1 MHHRRMLA
9 SFLVASTVLTGPA
22 MAGPAL
28 LFDPSN
34 GKILYAE
41 DIDDQWHPASVTKIL
56 TAYIAFEAIK
66 AGRIKLDT
74 KLVVSENALAQ
85 PPSKVG
91 LPVGAEMSVEMALQA
106 LIVKSANDV
115 AVMLA
120 EGIGGTE
127 EAFVKL
133 MNDTAKR
140 LGMTRSYFVNPH
152 GLPAPEQVVT
162 ARDLARLSSA
172 VISEY
177 KEYAHLW
184 SMSDMRIGR
193 IRLGSHNGLLRS
205 YVGADGLKTGFICDA
220 GYNIV
225 ASATRDNQ
233 RLVAIVLGEVTTKD
247 RNIRAASLLE
257 HGFDTYGW
265 KQLFMAPTLASAPV
279 GSDPKTV
286 TSVRQLV
293 HNFACNGIR
302 RGRAPVARVAK
313 GGKKKPVM
321 KAAKAGAATP
331 AAARPSMTIEVPT
344 RVATPPGGAPSAST
358 TAPAAGRPAATFK

>member
-1 MHHRRMLA
+1 MQHRRTLA
-9 SFLVASTVLTGPA
+9 GFLIATTVLSGPSA
-22 MAGPAL
+22 AGPAL
-28 LFDPSN
+28 LFDPAN

-66 AGRIKLDT
+66 TGKLKLDG
-74 KLVVSENALAQ
+74 KLTVSENALAQ

-106 LIVKSANDV
+106 LIIKSANDV

-133 MNDTAKR
+133 MNDTARR
-140 LGMTRSYFVNPH
+140 LGMTRSHFVNPH
-152 GLPAPEQVVT
+152 GLPAPEQVTT
-162 ARDLARLSSA
+162 ARDLARLSAA

-177 KEYAHLW
+177 KDYAHLW
-184 SMSDMRIGR
+184 TMSDMRIGR

-233 RLVAIVLGEVTTKD
+233 RLVAIVLGEVSSKE
-247 RNIRAASLLE
+247 RNIRAASMLE
-257 HGFDTYGW
+257 HGFATYGW
-265 KQLFMAPTLASAPV
+265 KQLFTAPTLASAPV
-279 GSDPKTV
+279 ASEPKPAA
-286 TSVRQLV
+286 SVRQLV

-313 GGKKKPVM
+313 GGKKKAAVTTA
-321 KAAKAGAATP
+321 KAASP
-331 AAARPSMTIEVPT
+331 APARPSMTIDVPS
-344 RVATPPGGAPSAST
+344 RVAAPPA
-358 TAPAAGRPAATFK
+358 TAPASGTTAGRPAAAFK

>member
-1 MHHRRMLA
+1 MLHRRTLA
-9 SFLVASTVLTGPA
+9 GFLIATTVLSGPSA
-22 MAGPAL
+22 AGPAL
-28 LFDPSN
+28 LFDPTN

-66 AGRIKLDT
+66 SGKLKLDS
-74 KLVVSENALAQ
+74 KLTVSENALAQ

-106 LIVKSANDV
+106 LIIKSANDV

-133 MNDTAKR
+133 MNDTARR
-140 LGMTRSYFVNPH
+140 LGMTRSHFVNPH
-152 GLPAPEQVVT
+152 GLPAPEQVTT
-162 ARDLARLSSA
+162 ARDLARLSAA

-177 KEYAHLW
+177 KDYAHLW
-184 SMSDMRIGR
+184 TMSDMRIGR

-233 RLVAIVLGEVTTKD
+233 RLVAIVLGEVSGRD
-247 RNIRAASLLE
+247 RNIRAASMLE
-257 HGFDTYGW
+257 HGFATYGW
-265 KQLFMAPTLASAPV
+265 KQLFTAPTLASAPV
-279 GSDPKTV
+279 SSEPKPAA
-286 TSVRQLV
+286 SVRQLV

-302 RGRAPVARVAK
+302 RGRAPIARVAK
-313 GGKKKPVM
+313 GGKKKAAVT
-321 KAAKAGAATP
+321 AAKATAP
-331 AAARPSMTIEVPT
+331 KSARPSMTIDVPA
-344 RVATPPGGAPSAST
+344 RAAAPPA
-358 TAPAAGRPAATFK
+358 TAPAPATTASPAGRPAAAFK